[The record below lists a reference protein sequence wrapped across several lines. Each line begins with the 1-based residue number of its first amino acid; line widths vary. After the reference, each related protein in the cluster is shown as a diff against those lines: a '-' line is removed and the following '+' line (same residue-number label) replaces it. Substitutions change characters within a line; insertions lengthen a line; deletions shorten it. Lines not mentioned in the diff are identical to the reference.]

1 MVMSLDDLLSKETSE
16 HYMEFTLK
24 TSGKNLSKELPTL
37 FFFKFVNFLSKQ
49 QCFFLSKQQCFLRGT
64 VTSSLLQEPKL
75 THRDVQISEDSL
87 CPVIRN

>member
-37 FFFKFVNFLSKQ
+37 FSFKFVN
-49 QCFFLSKQQCFLRGT
+49 FLSKQQCFLRGT

-75 THRDVQISEDSL
+75 THRDIQIYEDSL
-87 CPVIRN
+87 CPVT